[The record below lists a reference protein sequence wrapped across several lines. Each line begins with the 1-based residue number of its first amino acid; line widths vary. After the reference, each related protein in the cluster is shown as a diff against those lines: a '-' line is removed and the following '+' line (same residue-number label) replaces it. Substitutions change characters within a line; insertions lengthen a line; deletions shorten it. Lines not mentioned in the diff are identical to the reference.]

1 MKFSRRSLKNT
12 RPLKVR
18 KRKNRMNIQMVDMK
32 KQYSEIKS
40 RVEPKVLE
48 VLESGYYI
56 GGPELKAFEE
66 RAAAYTGVKHSIGC
80 ANGTDA
86 LQIAM
91 MALGVGQGDEI
102 ITTPFTFIATAETIR
117 ILGAK
122 SVFVDI
128 DPETYNIDPAKI
140 EAAITPKTKA
150 IIPVHLYG
158 QAADMDSINAVAK
171 KHGIAV
177 IEDNAQGFGAKYK
190 GKMLGS
196 MSDIATVSF
205 YPAKNLGAAGDGG
218 LMLTDSDELAA
229 KVRMIANHGQNE
241 RYKHHVLGVNSRL
254 DSIQA
259 AILNIKLDFL
269 DSWNE
274 KRRTAAARYKKNLE
288 STAIIPFEHADC
300 KHIYHQFS
308 IQVKSRDDLQRSLS
322 ENKIPSAIHYPI
334 PLHLQHAFADMGL
347 VKGSFPIAEKVAE
360 GIISLPMHPHLTDE
374 EIDFISDKIK
384 EFYK

>member
-1 MKFSRRSLKNT
+1 
-12 RPLKVR
+12 
-18 KRKNRMNIQMVDMK
+18 MNIQMVDMK
-32 KQYSEIKS
+32 KMYEEIRS
-40 RVEPKVLE
+40 RVEPKVSE
-48 VLESGYYI
+48 VLSGGYYI
-56 GGPELKAFEE
+56 GGPEVKAFEE
-66 RAAAYTGVKHSIGC
+66 KAAAYIGVKHAIGC

-91 MALGVGQGDEI
+91 MALDIKPDDEI
-102 ITTPFTFIATAETIR
+102 ITTPFTFIATAETVR
-117 ILGAK
+117 ILGAT

-128 DPETYNIDPAKI
+128 DPETYNIDPEKI

-158 QAADMDSINAVAK
+158 QAADMDRINAIAK

-177 IEDNAQGFGAKYK
+177 IEDNAQGFGARYK

-196 MSDIATVSF
+196 LSDIATVSF

-218 LMLTDSDELAA
+218 LMLTNSDELES

-254 DSIQA
+254 DAIQA
-259 AILNIKLDFL
+259 TILNIKLDFL
-269 DSWNE
+269 DQWNE
-274 KRRTAAARYKKNLE
+274 KRRQAAARYKKNLE
-288 STAIIPFEHADC
+288 STAIIPFEHPDSY
-300 KHIYHQFS
+300 HIYHQFS
-308 IQVKSRDDLQRSLS
+308 IQVKSRDDLQRYLTD
-322 ENKIPSAIHYPI
+322 NKIPSAIHYPI

-347 VKGSFPIAEKVAE
+347 GKGSFPTAEKVAE
-360 GIISLPMHPHLTDE
+360 GIISLPMHPHITDE
-374 EIDFISDKIK
+374 EIDHISDKIK

>member
-1 MKFSRRSLKNT
+1 MFSRRSLINM
-12 RPLKVR
+12 RPQEVR
-18 KRKNRMNIQMVDMK
+18 KRKNSMNIQMVDMRR
-32 KQYSEIKS
+32 QYDEIRS

-66 RAAAYTGVKHSIGC
+66 KAASYIGVKHAIGC

-91 MALGVGQGDEI
+91 MALGIEPGDEI
-102 ITTPFTFIATAETIR
+102 ITTPFTFIATAETIKV
-117 ILGAK
+117 LGAK

-128 DPETYNIDPAKI
+128 DPETYNIDPEKI
-140 EAAITPKTKA
+140 EAVITPRTKA

-158 QAADMDSINAVAK
+158 QGADMDRINGIAK
-171 KHGIAV
+171 KHGLFV

-196 MSDIATVSF
+196 LSAIATVSF

-218 LMLTDSDELAA
+218 LMLTDCDDLAA

-241 RYKHHVLGVNSRL
+241 RYKHQVVGVNSRL
-254 DSIQA
+254 DAIQA

-269 DSWNE
+269 DKWN
-274 KRRTAAARYKKNLE
+274 KGRRAAAARYKENLKD
-288 STAIIPFEHADC
+288 TTIIPFEHEDNY
-300 KHIYHQFS
+300 HIYHQFS
-308 IQVKSRDDLQRSLS
+308 IQVKRRDDLQKYLS
-322 ENKIPSAIHYPI
+322 EYKIPSAIHYPI
-334 PLHLQHAFADMGL
+334 PLHLQVAFKDIGKD
-347 VKGSFPIAEKVAE
+347 KGSFPIAEKVAE
-360 GIISLPMHPHLTDE
+360 GIISLPIHPHITEE

-384 EFYK
+384 EFYN